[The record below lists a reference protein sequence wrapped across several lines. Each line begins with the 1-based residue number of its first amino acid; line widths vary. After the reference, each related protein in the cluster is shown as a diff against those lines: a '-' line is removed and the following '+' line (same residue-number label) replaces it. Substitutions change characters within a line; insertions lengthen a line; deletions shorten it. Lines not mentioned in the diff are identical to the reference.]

1 MLTIHCHREGDAIG
15 LFVRLVDFTNDRWR
29 VIEELNIWDHAPAMK
44 VAAYKTMGV
53 SLRFGQP
60 SLLRLDNGDVLATHW
75 ASEDGQGRIRTHRLS
90 VRS

>member
-1 MLTIHCHREGDAIG
+1 MQSVFSCGLWTLPTIGGGA
-15 LFVRLVDFTNDRWR
+15 
-29 VIEELNIWDHAPAMK
+29 IEELNIWDHAPAMK